1 MAEFI
6 VNPDELN
13 EATKKQVDELIQI
26 LEPGT
31 IKIIYQKLE
40 GKEIEIYIR
49 AYKKEGTSMA
59 ISLKPGDIQLISQIV
74 GNAIDQ
80 KVIPRLE
87 AIEQRLDVLE
97 QDVKAIKECPT
108 IKKELENK

>member
-13 EATKKQVDELIQI
+13 EATQKQVDELIQI

-31 IKIIYQKLE
+31 IKIIYQELE

-49 AYKKEGTSMA
+49 AYKK
-59 ISLKPGDIQLISQIV
+59 
-74 GNAIDQ
+74 
-80 KVIPRLE
+80 
-87 AIEQRLDVLE
+87 
-97 QDVKAIKECPT
+97 
-108 IKKELENK
+108 

>member
-31 IKIIYQKLE
+31 IKIIYQELE

-87 AIEQRLDVLE
+87 AIKQRLDVLE

>member
-1 MAEFI
+1 
-6 VNPDELN
+6 
-13 EATKKQVDELIQI
+13 
-26 LEPGT
+26 
-31 IKIIYQKLE
+31 
-40 GKEIEIYIR
+40 
-49 AYKKEGTSMA
+49 MA

>member
-1 MAEFI
+1 
-6 VNPDELN
+6 
-13 EATKKQVDELIQI
+13 
-26 LEPGT
+26 
-31 IKIIYQKLE
+31 
-40 GKEIEIYIR
+40 
-49 AYKKEGTSMA
+49 MA

-97 QDVKAIKECPT
+97 QDVKAIKECST

>member
-1 MAEFI
+1 
-6 VNPDELN
+6 
-13 EATKKQVDELIQI
+13 
-26 LEPGT
+26 
-31 IKIIYQKLE
+31 
-40 GKEIEIYIR
+40 
-49 AYKKEGTSMA
+49 MA

-108 IKKELENK
+108 SKKELENK